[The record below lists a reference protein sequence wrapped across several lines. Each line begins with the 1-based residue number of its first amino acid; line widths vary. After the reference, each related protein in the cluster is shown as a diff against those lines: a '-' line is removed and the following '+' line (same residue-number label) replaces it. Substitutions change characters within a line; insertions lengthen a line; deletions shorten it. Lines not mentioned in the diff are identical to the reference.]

1 MADKNRKWVLKSR
14 PRGLVERGNFDWREE
29 AVPPIRDGQFLV
41 RNLWL
46 SCDPAQRGWMELDSY
61 IPAIPIGEVIQS
73 AGSAGQVVESK
84 HPGFTRG
91 EFVSGAFGW
100 QDYAVSDGRGFVPVT
115 KLPPGVPIAMCLSVL
130 GITGLTAYFGMLD
143 VGGVKA
149 GDEVLVS
156 GAAGATGSVAAQ
168 IAKLRGARVV
178 GVAGGSDKCR
188 WLTQEIGL
196 DAAIDYRSEPLPR
209 RVAELFPRGI
219 NVFFDNVG
227 GEILDAAL
235 ARLAVGARVALCGAI
250 SSYNDS
256 EGPRGPR
263 NYTNLIVYRARMQGF
278 LVSDFAAR
286 FGEAVAD
293 LARWVAEKKLR
304 DQVDLV
310 DGLENAPDAFRRL
323 FTGEN
328 RGKQLVHI
336 AEPAGRKA

>member
-1 MADKNRKWVLKSR
+1 MIELLARHRLGVEE
-14 PRGLVERGNFDWREE
+14 GLDDAHERVGHGVRVDRQSQR
-29 AVPPIRDGQFLV
+29 APPHL
-41 RNLWL
+41 
-46 SCDPAQRGWMELDSY
+46 
-61 IPAIPIGEVIQS
+61 
-73 AGSAGQVVESK
+73 
-84 HPGFTRG
+84 
-91 EFVSGAFGW
+91 
-100 QDYAVSDGRGFVPVT
+100 
-115 KLPPGVPIAMCLSVL
+115 LPQ
-130 GITGLTAYFGMLD
+130 
-143 VGGVKA
+143 
-149 GDEVLVS
+149 E
-156 GAAGATGSVAAQ
+156 
-168 IAKLRGARVV
+168 
-178 GVAGGSDKCR
+178 
-188 WLTQEIGL
+188 LTQEIGL

-323 FTGEN
+323 FRGEN
-328 RGKQLVHI
+328 RGKQLVRI
-336 AEPAGRKA
+336 AEPSGRKA